1 MFNSLKSPIFLKST
15 SNAEFQLQK
24 LHEIEPKLNPEGKAL
39 IQQDIKFL
47 EYGIAGEKNVAF
59 ELKNSGMP
67 MYILHDIYLT
77 DGDLSAQID
86 YCALR
91 SPSVK

>member
-47 EYGIAGEKNVAF
+47 EYGIAGER
-59 ELKNSGMP
+59 M
-67 MYILHDIYLT
+67 
-77 DGDLSAQID
+77 
-86 YCALR
+86 
-91 SPSVK
+91 

>member
-15 SNAEFQLQK
+15 SNAELQLQK

-59 ELKNSGMP
+59 ELKTWYSLES
-67 MYILHDIYLT
+67 YALL
-77 DGDLSAQID
+77 LSAKI
-86 YCALR
+86 LL
-91 SPSVK
+91 VI